1 MAVTTQGDNLV
12 ATPNINNSP
21 VANNDEQRRTNMLLE
36 KLLSKDSNVYM
47 DSQRVG
53 TALSMGKSRL

>member
-1 MAVTTQGDNLV
+1 MAVTTPGDNIV

-21 VANNDEQRRTNMLLE
+21 VANNDEQRRTHLLLE
-36 KLLSKDSNVYM
+36 KLLAKDSNVYM